1 MNPNGK
7 YKAFTP
13 IPLKDRKW
21 PSNTITKAPV
31 WCSVD
36 LRDGNQALV
45 NPMGIEQK
53 IEFFKMLVKIGFK
66 EIEVGFPASSDTEFD
81 FVRRL
86 IEEKLIP
93 DDVWIQV
100 LCQAREH
107 LVARTFEAIEGAKN
121 VIFHIYNA
129 TSPAQ
134 RKYNFG
140 KSKEELIKLAV
151 GGVKCVKKYINA
163 VSKSDMEAGRKPA
176 NFRFEYS
183 PENFTQTETDFA
195 LQICGEVVKVWG
207 ASPDNKMILNL
218 PATVECNMPNQFAD
232 QIEYFCRNFEG
243 RENCIISL
251 HNHNDRGESVADCE
265 LGLLAGA
272 ERVEGCLFGN
282 GERTGNLDIITV
294 ALNMYT
300 QGIDPELDFSDLE
313 SISDEFSKLTSMPI
327 HPRSPYAGELVFT
340 AFSGSHQD
348 AMRKAMNARLAGK
361 APLLWD
367 DPYLPIDPHD
377 IGRGYDGLIRI
388 NSQSG
393 KGGAVYI
400 LEAMYGIIAPKAMHP
415 VIGAL
420 VKAQADELQRELSP
434 AEVYDLFAETWLY
447 TKSPLNVLEITER
460 HIEGERGTDL
470 PEQVAGMATIE
481 WEGKRYAIAA
491 NGNGPLD
498 AFVSAMKQTPAPVF
512 NITSFHEHSVG
523 SGSDTQ
529 AIAYV
534 QITKEN
540 GEQAWGVGKSSNVG
554 RAGIAAV
561 VSALNFKQYINCFKY

>member
-13 IPLKDRKW
+13 VPLKDRKW
-21 PSNTITKAPV
+21 PSNVISKAPV

-66 EIEVGFPASSDTEFD
+66 EIEVGFPASSDTEFE

-86 IEEKLIP
+86 IDEKLIP

-151 GGVKCVKKYINA
+151 SGVKCVKKYISA
-163 VSKSDMEAGRKPA
+163 VSKNAVDAGRKPG

-195 LQICGEVVKVWG
+195 LQICNEVVKAWG
-207 ASPDNKMILNL
+207 ATPENKMILNL
-218 PATVECNMPNQFAD
+218 PSTVECNLPNQFAD

-251 HNHNDRGESVADCE
+251 HNHNDRGESVAHCE

-294 ALNMYT
+294 ALNLYT
-300 QGIDPELDFSDLE
+300 QGIDPKLDFSDLE
-313 SISDEFSKLTSMPI
+313 NISEEFSKLTSMPI

-393 KGGAVYI
+393 KGGAAYI
-400 LEAMYGIIAPKAMHP
+400 LETMYGIVAPKAMHP
-415 VIGAL
+415 VIGAV

-470 PEQVAGMATIE
+470 PEQVAGMATVE

-534 QITKEN
+534 QITKES
-540 GEQAWGVGKSSNVG
+540 GEQVWGVGKSSNVG

-561 VSALNFKQYINCFKY
+561 VSALNFKS

>member
-1 MNPNGK
+1 MNPGGK
-7 YKAFTP
+7 YRPFVSV
-13 IPLKDRKW
+13 PLKDRKW

-36 LRDGNQALV
+36 LRDGNQALI

-53 IEFFKMLVKIGFK
+53 IEFFKLLVKIGFK
-66 EIEVGFPASSDTEFD
+66 EIEVGFPSSSDTEFE
-81 FVRRL
+81 FVRYL
-86 IEEKLIP
+86 IEKHLIP

-107 LVARTFEAIEGAKN
+107 LIARTFEAIDGAKN
-121 VIFHIYNA
+121 VIFHLYNA
-129 TSPAQ
+129 TSPSQ

-140 KSKEELIKLAV
+140 KSKEELVELAV
-151 GGVKCVKKYINA
+151 NGVKCIKKYKAA
-163 VSKSDMEAGRKPA
+163 VDKEAALKGITPA
-176 NFRFEYS
+176 NIRFEYS
-183 PENFTQTETDFA
+183 PENFTQTESDYA
-195 LQICGEVVKVWG
+195 MEICGAVAREWG
-207 ASPDNKMILNL
+207 ASPENKMILNL

-232 QIEYFCRNFEG
+232 QIEYFCRNFSE
-243 RENCIISL
+243 RESCIISL
-251 HNHNDRGESVADCE
+251 HNHNDRGESVAQCE

-282 GERTGNLDIITV
+282 GERTGNLDIVTV

-300 QGIDPELDFSDLE
+300 QGVDPQLDFTELDY
-313 SISDEFSKLTSMPI
+313 ISQEFTRFTGMAL

-348 AMRKAMNARLAGK
+348 AIRKAINARSQNAG
-361 APLLWD
+361 ASSELWD
-367 DPYLPIDPHD
+367 VPYLAIDPHD
-377 IGRGYDGLIRI
+377 IGREYNDIIRI

-393 KGGAVYI
+393 KGGAAYI
-400 LEAMYGIIAPKAMHP
+400 LETKFGIVAPKAMHTA
-415 VIGAL
+415 IGA
-420 VKAQADELQRELSP
+420 VIKAKADELQRELSP
-434 AEVYDLFAETWLY
+434 AEVYDIFAETWLY
-447 TKSPLNVLEITER
+447 TKAPLNVLEITER
-460 HIEGERGTDL
+460 HIEGERGSDR
-470 PEQVAGMATIE
+470 PEQVAGMATVE

-491 NGNGPLD
+491 KGNGPLD
-498 AFVSAMKQTPAPVF
+498 AFVSAMKQTPAPAF

-529 AIAYV
+529 AMAYV

-561 VSALNFKQYINCFKY
+561 VSALNFK